1 MGRKRTSSKKD
12 MSTCSTTKPKK
23 GTSAVEN
30 VDFHNNT
37 NALSQYPLV
46 ILCSTS
52 MALLVIKGPG

>member
-1 MGRKRTSSKKD
+1 

-37 NALSQYPLV
+37 NALSQCPLV

>member
-12 MSTCSTTKPKK
+12 TSRCSSKPKK